1 MNIIV
6 KRVLLFIV
14 CIATGIG
21 IGIFFFY
28 SAPALKQFFY
38 AKPSVY
44 VALDQTAILRT
55 QQMPQYALEWSSLI
69 PENEKQILQKYQTQT
84 QAGTALEFGDQ
95 LILSI
100 EASADKA
107 YISAMHS
114 SNTVEDV
121 DGRHVSISGYI
132 VPIDF
137 SGDKKLKD
145 IFIVPYFGACIHFP
159 APAPNQMIFAQLSSK
174 FTNFDITQAYTIK
187 GILRREMFDDK
198 LGTAAYSIDVSTIE
212 LYFGEPDDFRQH

>member
-1 MNIIV
+1 MHIIV
-6 KRVLLFIV
+6 KRILIFLI

-38 AKPSVY
+38 AKKSVY
-44 VALDQTAILRT
+44 VAVEQTVVSHTKQKQPHLLA
-55 QQMPQYALEWSSLI
+55 WSSLI
-69 PENEKQILQKYQTQT
+69 PENEKHILQKYQTKT
-84 QAGTALEFGDQ
+84 QANTAIEFGDQ

-100 EASADKA
+100 KASTDKA
-107 YISAMHS
+107 YISAMQS
-114 SNTVEDV
+114 SNTVKDV
-121 DGRHVSISGYI
+121 DGLYVSISGFI

-159 APAPNQMIFAQLSSK
+159 PPPPNQMIFAQLSSQ

-187 GILRREMFDDK
+187 GILRRKMFDDK
-198 LGTAAYSIDVSTIE
+198 LGTAAYSMEVSTIE
-212 LYFGEPDDFRQH
+212 PFFGEPDDFRQH